1 MGVGERQRAEHK
13 GVNDA
18 EDGDVGSDG
27 QRQNEY
33 GDDGEAGIAAKGAQR
48 VFQVLGKN
56 VEIHKATCLPLL
68 FSCLLNAAECE
79 DGATASLFWRHAALD
94 VVFDGEVDVGSQLGI
109 EFFIKAFAGEEGAH
123 AAERSFEPGTH
134 RNSVLRRLS

>member
-1 MGVGERQRAEHK
+1 MLTTLKTAMLAPMASARMSMATVVK
-13 GVNDA
+13 P
-18 EDGDVGSDG
+18 GS
-27 QRQNEY
+27 RP
-33 GDDGEAGIAAKGAQR
+33 R
-48 VFQVLGKN
+48 VRSVYFRSWRKN

-79 DGATASLFWRHAALD
+79 DGAAASLFWRHAALD

-109 EFFIKAFAGEEGAH
+109 EFFIKAFSGEEGAH